1 MYVKKSDEQLIKDY
15 AEIGVDY
22 NKFVEFGEMNVIVQS
37 FAIEDHEADEDD
49 EDDEDDGNEMSYLNF
64 MPRKGYAAEESVN
77 LDDEDRRKQFVA
89 ELRDSSER
97 MKVWSYLLA
106 KKADEIEKGVYDG
119 TSVYYPQLEEWY
131 DDGKKSTD
139 E

>member
-1 MYVKKSDEQLIKDY
+1 MYVKKSDEQLIKEY

-37 FAIEDHEADEDD
+37 FAIEDHEADEDG
-49 EDDEDDGNEMSYLNF
+49 GNEMTYLNF
-64 MPRKGYAAEESVN
+64 MPRKGYAAEQSVN

-97 MKVWSYLLA
+97 MKVWAYLLA
-106 KKADEIEKGVYDG
+106 KKADEIEKGVFDG
-119 TSVYYPQLEEWY
+119 TSVYYPELEEWY

>member
-1 MYVKKSDEQLIKDY
+1 MYVKKSDEQLIKEY

-37 FAIEDHEADEDD
+37 FAIEDHEDG
-49 EDDEDDGNEMSYLNF
+49 GNEMDYLNF
-64 MPRKGYAAEESVN
+64 MPRKGYAAEQSVN
-77 LDDEDRRKQFVA
+77 LDDEDKRKQFVA

-106 KKADEIEKGVYDG
+106 KKADEIEKGVYDE
-119 TSVYYPQLEEWY
+119 TSVYYPELEEWY
-131 DDGKKSTD
+131 DDGKKPTD

>member
-1 MYVKKSDEQLIKDY
+1 MYVKKSDEQLVKEY

-22 NKFVEFGEMNVIVQS
+22 NKFTKFGEMNVIVQS
-37 FAIEDHEADEDD
+37 FAIEDHEAY
-49 EDDEDDGNEMSYLNF
+49 EDDGNEMSYLNF

-97 MKVWSYLLA
+97 MKVWAYLLA

-119 TSVYYPQLEEWY
+119 TSVYYPELEEWY

>member
-1 MYVKKSDEQLIKDY
+1 MYVKKSDEQLVKEY

-37 FAIEDHEADEDD
+37 FAIEDHEQE
-49 EDDEDDGNEMSYLNF
+49 EDEDDGNEMSYLNF

-97 MKVWSYLLA
+97 MKVWAYLLA

>member
-1 MYVKKSDEQLIKDY
+1 MYVKKSDEQLIKEY

-22 NKFVEFGEMNVIVQS
+22 NKFTKYGEMNVIVQS
-37 FAIEDHEADEDD
+37 FAYEEDDEEDD
-49 EDDEDDGNEMSYLNF
+49 EDEGTRMTYLNF
-64 MPRKGYAAEESVN
+64 MPRKAYAAEQTVD
-77 LDDEDRRKQFVA
+77 LDDEDVRKKFVA
-89 ELRDSSER
+89 QLRDSAER

-106 KKADEIEKGVYDG
+106 KKADEIEKGVYDE
-119 TSVYYPQLEEWY
+119 TSVYYPELEEWY

>member
-1 MYVKKSDEQLIKDY
+1 MYVKKSDEQLIKEY

-22 NKFVEFGEMNVIVQS
+22 NKFIKFGEMNVIVQS
-37 FAIEDHEADEDD
+37 FAIDKYDD
-49 EDDEDDGNEMSYLNF
+49 VAKMEYLNF
-64 MPRKGYAAEESVN
+64 MPRKGYADEQSVN

-97 MKVWSYLLA
+97 MKVWAYLLA
-106 KKADEIEKGVYDG
+106 KKADEIEKGVFDG
-119 TSVYYPQLEEWY
+119 TSVYYPELEEY
-131 DDGKKSTD
+131 HHVDDKKPTD

>member
-22 NKFVEFGEMNVIVQS
+22 NKFVEDGEMNVIVQS
-37 FAIEDHEADEDD
+37 FANDDHEQEDD
-49 EDDEDDGNEMSYLNF
+49 EDGNEMSYLNF

-97 MKVWSYLLA
+97 MKVWAYLLA
-106 KKADEIEKGVYDG
+106 KKADEIEKGVYDE

-131 DDGKKSTD
+131 DDDKKSTD

>member
-1 MYVKKSDEQLIKDY
+1 MYVKKSDEQLIKEY

-22 NKFVEFGEMNVIVQS
+22 NKFTEFGEMNVIVRS
-37 FAIEDHEADEDD
+37 FALEDDDEADEDD
-49 EDDEDDGNEMSYLNF
+49 GIEMEYLNF
-64 MPRKGYAAEESVN
+64 MPRRGSVAEQTVN
-77 LDDEDRRKQFVA
+77 LNDVERRKQFVA
-89 ELRDSSER
+89 QLRDSSER

-119 TSVYYPQLEEWY
+119 TTVYFPELEEY
-131 DDGKKSTD
+131 HHVDDKESNV

>member
-1 MYVKKSDEQLIKDY
+1 MLVKKSEEQLIKEY

-37 FAIEDHEADEDD
+37 FAIEDNEDG
-49 EDDEDDGNEMSYLNF
+49 GNEMSYLNF
-64 MPRKGYAAEESVN
+64 MPRKGYAAEQSVN

-97 MKVWSYLLA
+97 MKVWAYLLA
-106 KKADEIEKGVYDG
+106 KKADEIENGVYDG
-119 TSVYYPQLEEWY
+119 TSVYYPELKEYY
-131 DDGKKSTD
+131 D

>member
-1 MYVKKSDEQLIKDY
+1 MYAKKSKEQLVKEY

-22 NKFVEFGEMNVIVQS
+22 NKFSEFGELNVIVQS
-37 FAIEDHEADEDD
+37 FAHK
-49 EDDEDDGNEMSYLNF
+49 EDDGTRMVYLNF
-64 MPRKGYAAEESVN
+64 MPRRRHAVEQTVN
-77 LDDEDRRKQFVA
+77 LDNEDERKQFVA
-89 ELRDSSER
+89 QLRNSSER

-119 TSVYYPQLEEWY
+119 TSVYYPELEEY
-131 DDGKKSTD
+131 HDDGKKATD

>member
-1 MYVKKSDEQLIKDY
+1 MYVKKSDEQLVKEY

-37 FAIEDHEADEDD
+37 FALEDGDDADEDD
-49 EDDEDDGNEMSYLNF
+49 ENEMEYLNF
-64 MPRKGYAAEESVN
+64 MPRRGSVAKQTVN
-77 LDDEDRRKQFVA
+77 LNDDERRKQFVA
-89 ELRDSSER
+89 QLRDSSER
-97 MKVWSYLLA
+97 MKIWSYLLA

-119 TSVYYPQLEEWY
+119 TSVYYPELEEY
-131 DDGKKSTD
+131 HDDGKKTTD

>member
-1 MYVKKSDEQLIKDY
+1 MYVKKSDEQLIKEY

-22 NKFVEFGEMNVIVQS
+22 NKFTKLGEMNVIVQS
-37 FAIEDHEADEDD
+37 FALEDDDVADEDD
-49 EDDEDDGNEMSYLNF
+49 GIEMEYLNF
-64 MPRKGYAAEESVN
+64 MPRKGSVAEQVVD
-77 LDDEDRRKQFVA
+77 LTDEDRRKQFVA
-89 ELRDSSER
+89 QLRDSSER

-119 TSVYYPQLEEWY
+119 TSVYYPELEEYY
-131 DDGKKSTD
+131 DDGKESNV

>member
-1 MYVKKSDEQLIKDY
+1 MYAKKSKEQLIKEY

-22 NKFVEFGEMNVIVQS
+22 NKFTKFGEMNVIVQS
-37 FAIEDHEADEDD
+37 FAIDDHEADG
-49 EDDEDDGNEMSYLNF
+49 GNDMAYLNF
-64 MPRKGYAAEESVN
+64 MPRKGYAAEQSVN
-77 LDDEDRRKQFVA
+77 LDDEDKRKQFVA
-89 ELRDSSER
+89 ELRNSSER

-106 KKADEIEKGVYDG
+106 KKADEIEKGVCDG
-119 TSVYYPQLEEWY
+119 ISVYYPELEEWY

>member
-1 MYVKKSDEQLIKDY
+1 MYVKKSDEQLIKEY

-37 FAIEDHEADEDD
+37 FAIEDHEADEDG
-49 EDDEDDGNEMSYLNF
+49 GNEMSYLNF
-64 MPRKGYAAEESVN
+64 MPRKGYAAEQSVN
-77 LDDEDRRKQFVA
+77 LDDEDKRKQFVA

-97 MKVWSYLLA
+97 MKVWAYLLA
-106 KKADEIEKGVYDG
+106 KKADEIENGVYDG
-119 TSVYYPQLEEWY
+119 TSVYYPELEEWH
-131 DDGKKSTD
+131 DDGKESTD

>member
-1 MYVKKSDEQLIKDY
+1 MYVKKSDEQLIKEY

-22 NKFVEFGEMNVIVQS
+22 NKFTKFGEMNVIVQS
-37 FAIEDHEADEDD
+37 FAYEEDD
-49 EDDEDDGNEMSYLNF
+49 EEDEEYEGTRMTYLNF
-64 MPRKGYAAEESVN
+64 MPRKVYAAEQSVD
-77 LDDEDRRKQFVA
+77 LDDEDERKEFVA
-89 ELRDSSER
+89 QLRDSAER

-119 TSVYYPQLEEWY
+119 TSVYFPELEEY
-131 DDGKKSTD
+131 HNVDDKESTD

>member
-1 MYVKKSDEQLIKDY
+1 MYAKKSEEQLIKEY

-22 NKFVEFGEMNVIVQS
+22 NKFIKFGEMNVIVQS
-37 FAIEDHEADEDD
+37 FAIDKYDD
-49 EDDEDDGNEMSYLNF
+49 VAKMEYLNF
-64 MPRKGYAAEESVN
+64 MPRKGYADEQSVN

-97 MKVWSYLLA
+97 MKVWAYLLA

-119 TSVYYPQLEEWY
+119 TSVYYPELEEWY

>member
-1 MYVKKSDEQLIKDY
+1 MYAKKSEEQLIKEY

-22 NKFVEFGEMNVIVQS
+22 NKFTKFGEMNVIVQS
-37 FAIEDHEADEDD
+37 FAINKKDD
-49 EDDEDDGNEMSYLNF
+49 VAKMEYLNF

-119 TSVYYPQLEEWY
+119 TSIYYPEFKEYY
-131 DDGKKSTD
+131 DDGKNPSD